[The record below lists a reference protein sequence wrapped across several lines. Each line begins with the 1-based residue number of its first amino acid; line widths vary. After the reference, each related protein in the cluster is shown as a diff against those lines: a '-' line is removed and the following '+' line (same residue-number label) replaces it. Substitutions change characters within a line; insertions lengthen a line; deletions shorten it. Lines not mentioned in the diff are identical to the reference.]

1 MIVFIVVVC
10 TFYGYNLWFYKSAAW
25 GTILWNLTVVI
36 QLFAVFMLING
47 INRIKKL
54 LVDDPQRLFDF
65 RASMIH
71 VVCFG
76 LYGAAELANGII
88 VT

>member
-1 MIVFIVVVC
+1 
-10 TFYGYNLWFYKSAAW
+10 
-25 GTILWNLTVVI
+25 
-36 QLFAVFMLING
+36 MLING